1 MNTPEWEALRAFRHQ
16 VYPLFGRRRDALFEM
31 LDEMLDAVLS
41 APSLETPAHLSL
53 TPTCQRGWGSLY
65 DALNAG
71 TMDLPGLE
79 TLISSYPVALVDPQ
93 HPQTVWYAVDA
104 SVWPRC
110 DAETSPDRGY
120 YHHPYR
126 HSHGQPI
133 VAGWNYSWL
142 VQLPRRCSSWTAPL
156 RVRRIIP
163 GENSNLVAAA
173 QIRSWLGQASPAT
186 SASSATPLPIFT
198 FDAGYDPVQLSLALD
213 DLPVCLLVRLRA
225 GRCFYADPT
234 SQPQIGRP
242 RRHGAKVVCDDPT
255 TWPTPSSEWSTT
267 DPQHGR
273 VCLQVWSGLH
283 ATPQNHATRGTR
295 QPRPLVRGTLIRLE
309 VARLPRPTK
318 RPQPLWFWW
327 YGPIPPDLAEVWRAY
342 LARFSIEHTFRF
354 FKQTLRWTTPKLRSP
369 QAADRWTWLL
379 ILAYSHLRLARDTL
393 ADVRLPWQP
402 PLPPQQRTPAR
413 VRRGFSHVLAHLGS
427 PANLPKPCG
436 RSPGRPKGKRSPPA
450 QRFPAVKLTP

>member
-1 MNTPEWEALRAFRHQ
+1 MNTPEREALRAFRDQ
-16 VYPLFGRRRDALFEM
+16 VYALFGCRRDALFEI
-31 LDEMLDAVLS
+31 LDAVLS

-65 DALNAG
+65 DALNVG
-71 TMDLPGLE
+71 TMNLARLE
-79 TLISSYPVALVDPQ
+79 TLVASYPVDPQ
-93 HPQTVWYAVDA
+93 HPQTAWYAVDA

-142 VQLPRRCSSWTAPL
+142 VHLPPHCSSWTAPL

-163 GENSNLVAAA
+163 GENLKGVAAE
-173 QIRSWLGQASPAT
+173 QIRSWLGQALRAT
-186 SASSATPLPIFT
+186 PTPATPLPIFT

-213 DLPVCLLVRLRA
+213 ALPVCLLVRLRA

-234 SQPQIGRP
+234 SQPETGRP
-242 RRHGAKVVCDDPT
+242 RRHGAKFVCADPT
-255 TWPTPSSEWSTT
+255 TWPMPSCEWATT
-267 DPQHGR
+267 DPQHGA

-283 ATPQNHATRGTR
+283 AAPQNHATRGTR
-295 QPRPLVRGTLIRLE
+295 QPRPLVRGTLMRLE
-309 VARLPRPTK
+309 VAHLPRLTK
-318 RPQPLWFWW
+318 APQPLWFWW
-327 YGPIPPDLAEVWRAY
+327 YGPIPPDLADVWRAY

-354 FKQTLRWTTPKLRSP
+354 FKQTLHWTTPKLRSP

-379 ILAYSHLRLARDTL
+379 ILAYGHLRVARDAV
-393 ADVRLPWQP
+393 ADVRLPWQR
-402 PLPPQQRTPAR
+402 PLPPEQRTPAR
-413 VRRGFSHVLAHLGS
+413 VRRGFSHLLRHLGS
-427 PANLPKPCG
+427 PVNLPKPCG
-436 RSPGRPKGKRSPPA
+436 RSPRRPKGKRSPLAP
-450 QRFPAVKLTP
+450 RFPAVKLTP